1 MIQFTSGGI
10 IMNKDYRSGFVTMI
24 GRPNVGKST
33 LLNQIIGEKISI
45 ISNKIQT
52 TRNPIQGIYTKED
65 TQIIFIDTPGVHKPR
80 TKLGDYMVE
89 SSIQTLQDVDV
100 VLFMVNADEG
110 YGKGDQFILDKLNQ
124 LQHQHVFLLINKVD
138 LIHPDEVF
146 ALIETYT
153 EKVNFDEVIPISALN
168 GNNIPTLVNLLREY
182 LPTGPQ
188 FYGDDEITNRSLRFM
203 LSELIREKVLFYTD
217 EEIPHSINVM
227 IESMERRD
235 NKKTHI
241 QSLIVTERSSQKGI
255 LIGKQGQML
264 KRIGRE
270 ARKDIEELL
279 GEKVYLDI
287 WVKVQKDWRNRTDL
301 LHDYGFSDKE

>member
-1 MIQFTSGGI
+1 
-10 IMNKDYRSGFVTMI
+10 MNKDYRSGFVTMI

-110 YGKGDQFILDKLNQ
+110 YGKGDQFILDKLIQ

-168 GNNIPTLVNLLREY
+168 GNNVPTLVNLLREY
-182 LPTGPQ
+182 LPAGPQ

-203 LSELIREKVLFYTD
+203 LSELIREKVLFYTE

>member
-33 LLNQIIGEKISI
+33 LLNQITGEKISI

-168 GNNIPTLVNLLREY
+168 GNNVPTLVNLLREY

-188 FYGDDEITNRSLRFM
+188 FYRDDEITNRSLRFM